1 MSNVINV
8 DEANF
13 ESALQGDQPVLVD
26 FWAPWCG
33 PCKAIAPALDDLS
46 VEYADRARVIK
57 VNVDDNPN
65 LAAQFGI
72 RSIPALFV
80 FKNGQQVE
88 SVIGGRP
95 KSELAALLNK
105 HL

>member
-13 ESALQGDQPVLVD
+13 QSALEGNLPVLVD
-26 FWAPWCG
+26 FWAPWCA
-33 PCKAIAPALDDLS
+33 PCKAIAPILDDLS
-46 VEYADRARVIK
+46 VEYAERARIIK

-80 FKNGQQVE
+80 FKNGQKVE
-88 SVIGGRP
+88 AVVGGRP
-95 KSELAALLNK
+95 KSELATLIDN

>member
-13 ESALQGDQPVLVD
+13 QSALEGNLPVLVD
-26 FWAPWCG
+26 FWAPWCA
-33 PCKAIAPALDDLS
+33 PCKAIAPILDDLS
-46 VEYADRARVIK
+46 VEYAERARIIK

-80 FKNGQQVE
+80 FKNGQKVE
-88 SVIGGRP
+88 AVVGGRP
-95 KSELAALLNK
+95 KNELATLIDN